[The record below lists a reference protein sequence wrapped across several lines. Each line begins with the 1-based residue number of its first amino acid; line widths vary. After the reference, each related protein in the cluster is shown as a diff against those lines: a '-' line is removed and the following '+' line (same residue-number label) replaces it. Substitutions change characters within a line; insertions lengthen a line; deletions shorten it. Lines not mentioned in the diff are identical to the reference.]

1 MRAVLKKPALLS
13 ILCATVETF
22 KKESFGILVGNKN
35 NKQIN
40 IEQAVPLQSAKRL
53 FTEIEANDKRHKTVL
68 RTVNLMWNQLKPI
81 GDFHSHTEREAKNYK
96 SSRYPVNPSEHDTG
110 TSKKD
115 EIYLIVGISFK
126 KKSQKWQR
134 DRKYSIIG
142 TLGNYRFE
150 IRAYFAP
157 ENKKLEQIPLICP
170 SAYQL
175 NAFKK

>member
-1 MRAVLKKPALLS
+1 MLDLKNLNSAL
-13 ILCATVETF
+13 
-22 KKESFGILVGNKN
+22 
-35 NKQIN
+35 
-40 IEQAVPLQSAKRL
+40 
-53 FTEIEANDKRHKTVL
+53 D
-68 RTVNLMWNQLKPI
+68 QLAEEK
-81 GDFHSHTEREAKNYK
+81 
-96 SSRYPVNPSEHDTG
+96 
-110 TSKKD
+110 
-115 EIYLIVGISFK
+115 GISKEKILETIEMALATPYKTNYFK